1 MHVQDANMHV
11 TDVNMYVTDANMHVT
26 DVNMHVTDVNMHV
39 RVCDLQHLVS
49 PHQPSLYLVPPH
61 YRKPQYRNDITSRLS
76 LSLDIVPFPLSL
88 RLFFNSE
95 VTSFSYSR

>member
-49 PHQPSLYLVPPH
+49 PHQPSLLAILFPPIIGNLNIATISH
-61 YRKPQYRNDITSRLS
+61 LAS
-76 LSLDIVPFPLSL
+76 L
-88 RLFFNSE
+88 
-95 VTSFSYSR
+95 